1 MKFPSGFK
9 KILNNKFVLYLVYFI
24 TAMNIFGYVNLNDF
38 NSVALFTLVAY
49 ITSFFNK
56 NYVVI
61 LLVAIL
67 VTNVL
72 GNTQFMIIEGMEG
85 LKNKKKKKKR
95 ELVEGM
101 GDMEEEE
108 EEEEMDDLDM
118 DSEPTFNAGEDS
130 VSEAYGGK
138 GKNPRRS
145 LEKQYENLDSII
157 GADGIQAMTKDTK
170 RLIQRQGKLAESM
183 KAMGPLLSNAKE
195 LLTGFDES
203 QLKGIQ
209 DTLKSLKQKK

>member
-1 MKFPSGFK
+1 
-9 KILNNKFVLYLVYFI
+9 
-24 TAMNIFGYVNLNDF
+24 MNIFGYVNLNDF

-72 GNTQFMIIEGMEG
+72 GHTQFMIIEGMEG
-85 LKNKKKKKKR
+85 LKNKKKKKQH